1 MTFAA
6 MARRMGDFIHSQG
19 LIFLPHIL
27 RRLANR
33 FTRACDA
40 IFPDFGITVPPR
52 AVSTIQLLFA
62 RGPHSV
68 TEIADVIQQPH
79 PLVISWIRQLKDSGM
94 VETSPDPKDRRR
106 TIVALTPAG
115 EHQAQRL
122 LDVRPAFEAAYRRLM
137 EENDAEIF
145 DSLWRLENGLRKE
158 GFAARVMAERRE

>member
-1 MTFAA
+1 MD
-6 MARRMGDFIHSQG
+6 DFIHSQG

-40 IFPDFGITVPPR
+40 VFPDFGITVPPR
-52 AVSTIQLLFA
+52 AVSTMHLLFT
-62 RGPHSV
+62 RGPRSV
-68 TEIADVIQQPH
+68 TEIAEVIQQPH
-79 PLVISWIRQLKDSGM
+79 PLLISWIRQLKESGM

-115 EHQAQRL
+115 AAQAQLL

-137 EENDAEIF
+137 RESDAEIF
-145 DSLWRLENGLRKE
+145 GALWRLESGLRKE
-158 GFAARVMAERRE
+158 DFTARIVEERRV